1 MEFED
6 RIESGVTVVNL
17 KGQRMDAAV
26 APLFKGHMVDL
37 IQQGHKRFVI
47 NLEIVDFMD
56 SSGLA
61 SLMSSMKALGGAGEI
76 AVCCLGDKVRKLF
89 AITRLDRGVFRIFAA
104 TAEAVAALA
113 PASSPTEVGL
123 AT

>member
-6 RIESGVTVVNL
+6 RIDGGVMVVSL

-26 APLFKGHMVDL
+26 APLFKSHMVDL
-37 IQQGHKRFVI
+37 IQHGNKRIVL
-47 NLEIVDFMD
+47 NLEAVDFMD

-61 SLMSSMKALGGAGEI
+61 SLMSSMKTLGGSGEI

-89 AITRLDRGVFRIFAA
+89 AITRLDRGVFRIFG
-104 TAEAVAALA
+104 TTTEAVAAL
-113 PASSPTEVGL
+113 SPVSTPD
-123 AT
+123 

>member
-6 RIESGVTVVNL
+6 RTESGVTVVTT
-17 KGQRMDAAV
+17 KGPRLDAAA

-37 IQQGHKRFVI
+37 IQSGHKRFVLD
-47 NLEIVDFMD
+47 LESVDFMD

-61 SLMSSMKALGGAGEI
+61 SLMSSMKTLGGSGEI

-89 AITRLDRGVFRIFAA
+89 AITRLDRGVFRIFS
-104 TAEAVAALA
+104 TEAEAVAVLA
-113 PASSPTEVGL
+113 AGPKAG
-123 AT
+123 